1 MFQPWPALFHGSVST
16 WQPLLFTV
24 SLLPKNLNTLSLADM
39 SFRLGSPRGTKDVDV
54 VVKKPL
60 FNGFE
65 KVKQAFV
72 DDSEFRVFDG
82 NRTDG
87 IRAIHMPS
95 SVGIDIMLQ

>member
-1 MFQPWPALFHGSVST
+1 MGTTIPRQRLDLAALAVHRVLTTKKFEHTFFGGYEL
-16 WQPLLFTV
+16 QI
-24 SLLPKNLNTLSLADM
+24 M
-39 SFRLGSPRGTKDVDV
+39 GSPRGTKDVDV

-72 DDSEFRVFDG
+72 DDSEFNVFDG

>member
-1 MFQPWPALFHGSVST
+1 MADVIPRRDRLDLAAIAVHRVLTVKKIDHIFFGGYELQIMGS
-16 WQPLLFTV
+16 
-24 SLLPKNLNTLSLADM
+24 A
-39 SFRLGSPRGTKDVDV
+39 RGTKDVDV

-60 FNGFE
+60 FKGFE

-72 DDSEFRVFDG
+72 DDSEFEVFDG

-95 SVGIDIMLQ
+95 RVGIDVMLQ